1 MTSQQEFSVV
11 LASPRD
17 RNALVAQINWGW
29 ARFAEL
35 NQEGGKLQLEVYPPV
50 TGDAWN
56 LPYEAV
62 INALT
67 QAARLLVGK
76 ADNSASKDS
85 N

>member
-1 MTSQQEFSVV
+1 MSDQQELSVV

-29 ARFAEL
+29 AQFAEL
-35 NQEGGKLQLEVYPPV
+35 NQEGGELQLEVYPPV

-62 INALT
+62 MNALT
-67 QAARLLVGK
+67 QAARLLAGK
-76 ADNSASKDS
+76 AGNPASKDTK
-85 N
+85 